1 MGQATA
7 AALSSVRAV
16 YNHTPYSPGPTLG
29 ESSGTGEQL
38 ANFILSFEG
47 RPIPKMLLY
56 LTGDKN
62 RDTVPRILGEADI
75 VVNPVKVYETK
86 FSSNFTRDLEAAFQN
101 VSKSL
106 SPFSRPKFTT
116 SKNNLTLV
124 AEYKQWW
131 IVHFAPSSAQS
142 AIPIL
147 RRHFDL
153 NFEKTSPELVSTATS
168 ILATAKVA
176 SIGPVTTSFLRDE
189 LKLHV
194 HATAS
199 RPTPQD
205 LVAAIFAHD
214 QEAGVFSDR
223 SSL

>member
-1 MGQATA
+1 MVTAKWSSIPFYVVGQATA

-16 YNHTPYSPGPTLG
+16 CNHTPYSPGPTLG

-116 SKNNLTLV
+116 STKQSHSCCRIQTMVDRPLCAVLCSVCNPDLT
-124 AEYKQWW
+124 
-131 IVHFAPSSAQS
+131 P
-142 AIPIL
+142 PL
-147 RRHFDL
+147 RFQL
-153 NFEKTSPELVSTATS
+153 
-168 ILATAKVA
+168 
-176 SIGPVTTSFLRDE
+176 
-189 LKLHV
+189 
-194 HATAS
+194 
-199 RPTPQD
+199 
-205 LVAAIFAHD
+205 
-214 QEAGVFSDR
+214 
-223 SSL
+223 